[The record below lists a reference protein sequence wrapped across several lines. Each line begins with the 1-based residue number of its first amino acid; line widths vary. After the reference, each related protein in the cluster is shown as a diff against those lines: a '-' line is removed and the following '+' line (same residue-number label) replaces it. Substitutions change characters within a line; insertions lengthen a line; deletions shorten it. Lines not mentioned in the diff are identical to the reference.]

1 MEKAVRRKYTDEFK
15 EGAVKLVT
23 DQGYK
28 ISEAARNLG
37 INATQLRRWV
47 KGKLPDSSP
56 VPASMAQLQAEL
68 KLLRRENER
77 LRMER
82 EIPKKG
88 HSLLRERIGLRFSFI
103 DNEKKAYP
111 LNVLCK
117 VMQVSRSG
125 YYHWKKRG
133 PSAREQERTQL
144 IPRVRGLH
152 QESKATYGSRRI
164 AQELKALGFRCGK
177 HKAGTLMKL
186 AGVAAKQRKRFK
198 ATTDSNHQLPVAP
211 NLLNRRFSVT
221 TPNCVW
227 VGDITYVWTSEGW
240 LYLAVVIDLYSRRI
254 VGWSMNKCISRL
266 LVMDALA
273 MAIWRRKPPR
283 GLIFHS
289 DRGSQYC
296 SHDFQ
301 KLLKNHGMLSSMS
314 RKGDCW
320 DNAVAESFFGSLK
333 IEQIFGMRYLSRS
346 VARQDIVDY
355 IEMFYNSRR
364 RHSSLG
370 YMNPMEFEKQTLW
383 KKAA

>member
-1 MEKAVRRKYTDEFK
+1 M
-15 EGAVKLVT
+15 
-23 DQGYK
+23 
-28 ISEAARNLG
+28 
-37 INATQLRRWV
+37 
-47 KGKLPDSSP
+47 
-56 VPASMAQLQAEL
+56 
-68 KLLRRENER
+68 
-77 LRMER
+77 
-82 EIPKKG
+82 
-88 HSLLRERIGLRFSFI
+88 
-103 DNEKKAYP
+103 
-111 LNVLCK
+111 NVLCK

-125 YYHWKKRG
+125 YYHWKRRG
-133 PSAREQERTQL
+133 PSAREQERAQL

-152 QESKATYGSRRI
+152 QKSKATYGSRRM

-211 NLLNRRFSVT
+211 NLLNRRFSVA

-227 VGDITYVWTSEGW
+227 VGDITYIWTSEGW

-254 VGWSMNKCISRL
+254 VGWSMNNCISRH
-266 LVMDALA
+266 LVMDALI
-273 MAIWRRKPPR
+273 MAIWPRKPTR

-301 KLLKNHGMLSSMS
+301 KLLKNHGILSSMS

-333 IEQIFGMRYLSRS
+333 IEQVFGMKYLNRS
-346 VARQDIVDY
+346 AARQDIVDY

-370 YMNPMEFEKQTLW
+370 YMSPMEFEKQQFW

>member
-1 MEKAVRRKYTDEFK
+1 M
-15 EGAVKLVT
+15 
-23 DQGYK
+23 
-28 ISEAARNLG
+28 
-37 INATQLRRWV
+37 
-47 KGKLPDSSP
+47 
-56 VPASMAQLQAEL
+56 
-68 KLLRRENER
+68 
-77 LRMER
+77 
-82 EIPKKG
+82 
-88 HSLLRERIGLRFSFI
+88 
-103 DNEKKAYP
+103 
-111 LNVLCK
+111 NVLCK

-125 YYHWKKRG
+125 YYHWKRRG
-133 PSAREQERTQL
+133 PSAREQERAQL

-152 QESKATYGSRRI
+152 QESKATYGSRRM

-227 VGDITYVWTSEGW
+227 VGDITYIWTSEGW

-266 LVMDALA
+266 LVMDALT
-273 MAIWRRKPPR
+273 MAIWRRKPSR

-301 KLLKNHGMLSSMS
+301 KLLKNHGILSSMS

-333 IEQIFGMRYLSRS
+333 IEQVFGMRYLSRS
-346 VARQDIVDY
+346 AARQDIVDY

-370 YMNPMEFEKQTLW
+370 YMSPMEFEKQQFW

>member
-1 MEKAVRRKYTDEFK
+1 
-15 EGAVKLVT
+15 
-23 DQGYK
+23 
-28 ISEAARNLG
+28 
-37 INATQLRRWV
+37 
-47 KGKLPDSSP
+47 
-56 VPASMAQLQAEL
+56 
-68 KLLRRENER
+68 
-77 LRMER
+77 
-82 EIPKKG
+82 
-88 HSLLRERIGLRFSFI
+88 
-103 DNEKKAYP
+103 
-111 LNVLCK
+111 
-117 VMQVSRSG
+117 MQVSRSG
-125 YYHWKKRG
+125 YYRWKRRS
-133 PSAREQERTQL
+133 PSAREQERAQL

-152 QESKATYGSRRI
+152 HESKATYGSRRM

-198 ATTDSNHQLPVAP
+198 ATTDSNHRLPVAP

-221 TPNCVW
+221 TPSWVW

-254 VGWSMNKCISRL
+254 VGWSMNKCISRH
-266 LVMDALA
+266 LVMDALT
-273 MAIWRRKPPR
+273 MAIWRRKPAR

-301 KLLKNHGMLSSMS
+301 NLLKKHGMLSSMS

-333 IEQIFGMRYLSRS
+333 IERIFGMRYLSRTA
-346 VARQDIVDY
+346 ARQDIVDY

-370 YMNPMEFEKQTLW
+370 YMSPMEFEKQQLW

>member
-1 MEKAVRRKYTDEFK
+1 
-15 EGAVKLVT
+15 L
-23 DQGYK
+23 
-28 ISEAARNLG
+28 NL
-37 INATQLRRWV
+37 
-47 KGKLPDSSP
+47 
-56 VPASMAQLQAEL
+56 
-68 KLLRRENER
+68 
-77 LRMER
+77 
-82 EIPKKG
+82 
-88 HSLLRERIGLRFSFI
+88 
-103 DNEKKAYP
+103 
-111 LNVLCK
+111 LCR

-125 YYHWKKRG
+125 HYHWKRCS
-133 PSAREQERTQL
+133 PSARKQERAQL

-152 QESKATYGSRRI
+152 QESKATYGSRRM
-164 AQELKALGFRCGK
+164 AQELNALGVRCGK

-198 ATTDSNHQLPVAP
+198 ATTDSSHRLPVAP

-227 VGDITYVWTSEGW
+227 VGDITSIWTSEGW

-254 VGWSMNKCISRL
+254 GGWSMNNCISRH
-266 LVMDALA
+266 LVMDALT
-273 MAIWRRKPPR
+273 MAIWRRKLSR

-301 KLLKNHGMLSSMS
+301 KLLKNHGVLSSMS

-333 IEQIFGMRYLSRS
+333 IEQVFGMRYLSRS
-346 VARQDIVDY
+346 AARQDIVDY
-355 IEMFYNSRR
+355 IEMFYNSRH

-370 YMNPMEFEKQTLW
+370 YMNPREFEKQQF
-383 KKAA
+383 

>member
-1 MEKAVRRKYTDEFK
+1 M
-15 EGAVKLVT
+15 
-23 DQGYK
+23 
-28 ISEAARNLG
+28 
-37 INATQLRRWV
+37 
-47 KGKLPDSSP
+47 
-56 VPASMAQLQAEL
+56 
-68 KLLRRENER
+68 
-77 LRMER
+77 
-82 EIPKKG
+82 
-88 HSLLRERIGLRFSFI
+88 
-103 DNEKKAYP
+103 
-111 LNVLCK
+111 NVLCK

-125 YYHWKKRG
+125 YYHWKRRG
-133 PSAREQERTQL
+133 PSVREQERAQL

-240 LYLAVVIDLYSRRI
+240 LYLAVVMDLYSRRI
-254 VGWSMNKCISRL
+254 VGWSMNKCISRR
-266 LVMDALA
+266 LVMDALI
-273 MAIWRRKPPR
+273 MAIWRRKPSR

-333 IEQIFGMRYLSRS
+333 IEQVFGKRYFSRS
-346 VARQDIVDY
+346 FARQDIVDY

-370 YMNPMEFEKQTLW
+370 YMNPIEFEKQQLW